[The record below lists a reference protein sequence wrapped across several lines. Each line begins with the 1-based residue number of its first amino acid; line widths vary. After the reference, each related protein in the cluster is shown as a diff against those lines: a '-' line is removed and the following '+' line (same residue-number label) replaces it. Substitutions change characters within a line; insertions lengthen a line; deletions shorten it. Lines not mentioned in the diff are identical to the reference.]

1 MRRLSSAIE
10 EIKFMLKREGP
21 EGSFLRRRGYQRD
34 PREPGEAG
42 CVGEDEQRNETEP
55 AAGRTQ

>member
-1 MRRLSSAIE
+1 
-10 EIKFMLKREGP
+10 MLKREGP

-42 CVGEDEQRNETEP
+42 CGGEDEQRNETEP